1 MVVEQLTIS
10 GAGTRRLCARARLS
24 LAMLVCALVSAQVC
38 PQPVRAAPD
47 SETSGPPTLSTD
59 TQVATAGFFTL
70 SWQGA
75 SGARFELQESVSR
88 GFRKAVTIY
97 RGPDTARVM
106 SGQEEGKYFYRV
118 RDTSQA
124 GVWSNPVAV
133 DINHHPLPR
142 AFGFFAAGLLVF
154 AATASVILIGAAR
167 TRDA

>member
-1 MVVEQLTIS
+1 
-10 GAGTRRLCARARLS
+10 
-24 LAMLVCALVSAQVC
+24 MLMCALMFAQVC
-38 PQPVRAAPD
+38 PQPVRAVPD
-47 SETSGPPTLSTD
+47 RETAKPPTLSAD

-70 SWQGA
+70 SWHGA
-75 SGARFELQESVSR
+75 SDARFQESASR

-124 GVWSNPVAV
+124 GAWSNPVAV

-154 AATASVILIGAAR
+154 AATAAVILIGAAR